1 MKTRVKI
8 ENNTFEVEI
17 VSLQTRPILAKVDGE
32 TFEVWPEEVNQP
44 TGVVSTPLEIPSEPI
59 QIKTPLPAA
68 PVVNPG
74 KVVSAPI
81 PGVIIDIKVHE
92 GDEVK
97 YGQELCTLE
106 AMKMKNAIR
115 ATRDG
120 KIARVFVT
128 VGQQVP
134 HNTALMEFVD

>member
-17 VSLQTRPILAKVDGE
+17 VSLQTRPIIAKVDGE

-44 TGVVSTPLEIPSEPI
+44 TAVVSTPLEIPSEPI
-59 QIKTPLPAA
+59 QIKAPPPAA
-68 PVVNPG
+68 PVVNHS
-74 KVVSAPI
+74 KVVAAPI
-81 PGVIIDIKVHE
+81 PGVIIDIKVHA

-120 KIARVFVT
+120 KIAKVFVV

-134 HNTALMEFVD
+134 HNTALMEFAD